1 MVVLAAVGK
10 GLDFDQGLTVQ
21 EQKDSGDTVSQ
32 RFAIAVNKLSQPC
45 QTLLLGERAAGRLR
59 WVICTDLFTRVFL
72 AQANRFRI
80 F

>member
-32 RFAIAVNKLSQPC
+32 RFAIAFNKLSQPC
-45 QTLLLGERAAGRLR
+45 QTLLLGERAAGRLLLG
-59 WVICTDLFTRVFL
+59 DLHRLVHPGFL
-72 AQANRFRI
+72 GPGQQVSDL
-80 F
+80 